1 MTPELNCKEL
11 PLRHTRSTLPR
22 EVWEYSKHQNTRTQT
37 LSSHHMPAMLLLS
50 SLLLSYGVSC
60 REGIEPPRQLL
71 QTCLLKECSRT
82 QQIRNSLRSFIS
94 SQCPT
99 EQTALLSSL
108 TECHSPFPFPL
119 CHHLLAPT
127 HPSAPGHA
135 AWVTS

>member
-1 MTPELNCKEL
+1 MTPELHCKDL

-37 LSSHHMPAMLLLS
+37 MLLLS

-60 REGIEPPRQLL
+60 REGIRPPRQLL

-82 QQIRNSLRSFIS
+82 QQIRNSLHSFIS
-94 SQCPT
+94 SQCLT
-99 EQTALLSSL
+99 EQTALPSSL

-127 HPSAPGHA
+127 HRSAPRHA